1 MIPAMLRWI
10 HHWWIADRIR
20 FAPGHCRL
28 FQLAVGDRMLVRNR
42 LWVVVERQEAI
53 AEDHVNVQF
62 QLTELDEEH
71 SVIARLS
78 VELQDM
84 NARHP
89 KVSWRGED
97 WAEELFEED
106 VVILNDA
113 SSFV

>member
-1 MIPAMLRWI
+1 
-10 HHWWIADRIR
+10 
-20 FAPGHCRL
+20 
-28 FQLAVGDRMLVRNR
+28 MLVRNR

-71 SVIARLS
+71 TVLARLC

-84 NARHP
+84 NARLP
-89 KVSWRGED
+89 QVSWRGED